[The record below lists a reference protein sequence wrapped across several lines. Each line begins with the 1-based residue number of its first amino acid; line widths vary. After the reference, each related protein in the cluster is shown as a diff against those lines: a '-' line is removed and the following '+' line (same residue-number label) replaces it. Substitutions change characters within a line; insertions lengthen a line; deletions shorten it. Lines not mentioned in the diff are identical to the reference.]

1 MEFQLLSITR
11 KEKRMHTSLPVRG
24 GEGCVSPDVSDSEL
38 IQQARTGSEQAFEEL
53 VYRYAP
59 SLSRFI
65 HAFLPDYDQANDIFQ
80 QVLIQW
86 YVSLPTLQLGRPL
99 RPWLFQVARYRCLD
113 ELRRRRALHF
123 SELEIEDEEEQ
134 TPPHHAIP
142 HPSPLL
148 EDLAEQQELRDQ
160 VCAAIRTL
168 PVHYRTIVAL
178 RYALHLSFVE
188 IGRKLGIPEST
199 AKTYFQRAKPLMQ
212 ASLAPMQALPL
223 QEASP
228 GMNAAGRR
236 DNPVLSSTRSIP
248 AVSCSR
254 S

>member
-1 MEFQLLSITR
+1 MRAPL
-11 KEKRMHTSLPVRG
+11 MARG
-24 GEGCVSPDVSDSEL
+24 EEASASPLFSDSEL
-38 IQQARTGSEQAFEEL
+38 IQQARAGSELAFEQL
-53 VYRYAP
+53 VHRYAP

-65 HAFLPDYDQANDIFQ
+65 HAFLPDYDQASDVFQ

-86 YVSLPTLQLGRPL
+86 YASLPTLQLGKPL

-113 ELRRRRALHF
+113 ELRRRRTLHF
-123 SELEIEDEEEQ
+123 SELESEDEEEQ

-142 HPSPLL
+142 YPAPLL
-148 EDLAEQQELRDQ
+148 EELAEQQEVREQ
-160 VCAAIRTL
+160 VCAAIRAL
-168 PVHYRTIVAL
+168 PAHYRTIVAL

-199 AKTYFQRAKPLMQ
+199 AKTYFQRARPLMQ
-212 ASLAPMQALPL
+212 ASLAPLLALPV
-223 QEASP
+223 QEGSP
-228 GMNAAGRR
+228 GANAAGRK
-236 DNPVLSSTRSIP
+236 DSPVWSNARSAP

>member
-1 MEFQLLSITR
+1 MR
-11 KEKRMHTSLPVRG
+11 ASLPVQ
-24 GEGCVSPDVSDSEL
+24 EGDAPVTPHTSDSEL
-38 IQQARTGSEQAFEEL
+38 IQQARAGSEPAFEEL
-53 VYRYAP
+53 VHRYAP

-86 YVSLPTLQLGRPL
+86 YVSLPSLQLGRPL
-99 RPWLFQVARYRCLD
+99 RPWLFKVARYRCLD

-123 SELEIEDEEEQ
+123 SELENEDEEEQ

-148 EDLAEQQELRDQ
+148 EDLAEQRELREQ

-168 PVHYRTIVAL
+168 PAHYQTIVAL

-212 ASLAPMQALPL
+212 ASLAPLLALPV

-228 GMNAAGRR
+228 GAKAAGRR
-236 DNPVLSSTRSIP
+236 DSPVLSSARSTP